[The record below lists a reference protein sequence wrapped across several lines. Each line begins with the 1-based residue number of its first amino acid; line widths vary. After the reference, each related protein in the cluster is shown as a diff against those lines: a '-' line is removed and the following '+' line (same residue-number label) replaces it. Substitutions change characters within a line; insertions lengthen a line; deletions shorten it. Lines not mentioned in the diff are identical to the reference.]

1 MNAREFYQTIGQ
13 IDDGLILAAGEQP
26 VRKKRFAMGQW
37 ALAAAACVCLVLGGA
52 WVYFFNAPIVWNEG
66 AVGAV
71 SNSKLLIPAGSTP
84 RELSEMELAGYY
96 QLDPLPDVLGDDLR
110 QVHTGAALYVDDGGA
125 VVHDFNQVRYE
136 SADGNRGVTVTLSRI
151 SPAAPA
157 ADGARASRIHGNSV
171 VLTQDSSIPG
181 YLLLEARWERHGTTV
196 CLSAEGL
203 DKEEFTAIA
212 GQLIGG

>member
-13 IDDGLILAAGEQP
+13 IDDDLILAAGEQP
-26 VRKKRFAMGQW
+26 ARKKRFAMGQW
-37 ALAAAACVCLVLGGA
+37 ALAAAACICLVLGGA

-66 AVGAV
+66 TVGAV
-71 SNSKLLIPAGSTP
+71 SNSKLLIPAGSMP
-84 RELSEMELAGYY
+84 KELSGAELAGYY

-110 QVHTGAALYVDDGGA
+110 QAYTGAALYVDDGGA

-136 SADGNRGVTVTLSRI
+136 SADGNRAVTAALSRI
-151 SPAAPA
+151 SSTAPA
-157 ADGARASRIHGNSV
+157 ADGARASRIHGYSV
-171 VLTQDSSIPG
+171 VLTQDTSIPG

-203 DKEEFTAIA
+203 DKEEFTAIV